1 MIIDTSAEPQQKQRT
16 RTFRKFEAPIRYTP
30 EQAKRL
36 DEVLRQAW
44 SSLPSKDAAIAFLNT
59 QSESLGGKPMSLAL
73 ESDAGLESVKELL
86 EVMRLAAPDQPSPQ
100 VGV

>member
-16 RTFRKFEAPIRYTP
+16 RTFRKFEASIRYSP

-36 DEVLRQAW
+36 DELLRRAW
-44 SSLPSKDAAIAFLNT
+44 NSLPSKDAAIAFLNT

-86 EVMRLAAPDQPSPQ
+86 EVMRVAAPDQRPLQ
-100 VGV
+100 VSA